1 MTGPLWND
9 WGRNSV
15 VLRLSMLG
23 DRRLLRLP
31 MMGGRRLLLGLM
43 KAHWAQLNLV
53 QTNSLRVHWGSMNT
67 RFLMLLRYPLRNL
80 IAGSHRLQMVP
91 RHHALGL
98 GYTGFRGYGLEPLL
112 DAGLLAGG
120 VGPWRR

>member
-31 MMGGRRLLLGLM
+31 MMGGRLLLLGPLLLGLL
-43 KAHWAQLNLV
+43 KTHRTQLNLIP
-53 QTNSLRVHWGSMNT
+53 GSQ
-67 RFLMLLRYPLRNL
+67 
-80 IAGSHRLQMVP
+80 RLQMVP
-91 RHHALGL
+91 RHLALGL
-98 GYTGFRGYGLEPLL
+98 RDMRPCSHGLEPLL
-112 DAGLLAGG
+112 DIGLLAGG
-120 VGPWRR
+120 VDPWRC

>member
-9 WGRNSV
+9 WGRSSV

-43 KAHWAQLNLV
+43 KAHWAQLNL
-53 QTNSLRVHWGSMNT
+53 
-67 RFLMLLRYPLRNL
+67 
-80 IAGSHRLQMVP
+80 IAGSQRLQIRARHIRLLKIFFNFHGP
-91 RHHALGL
+91 RTAV
-98 GYTGFRGYGLEPLL
+98 FR
-112 DAGLLAGG
+112 
-120 VGPWRR
+120 

>member
-1 MTGPLWND
+1 M
-9 WGRNSV
+9 
-15 VLRLSMLG
+15 LRLSMLG
-23 DRRLLRLP
+23 DRWLLMLMMLPMMGARWPRLGLMRLP
-31 MMGGRRLLLGLM
+31 MMGGRLLLLGLLKLPM
-43 KAHWAQLNLV
+43 MGSSLLLLGLLKTHRAQLNLIP
-53 QTNSLRVHWGSMNT
+53 GSQ
-67 RFLMLLRYPLRNL
+67 
-80 IAGSHRLQMVP
+80 RLQMVP